1 MATDLDSHKEL
12 IQQALRNIQ
21 FPALIDLA
29 ELMARP
35 GVATVTEH
43 LRFNEWLGKI
53 TGVEIDKK
61 VDPNAGLAVFN
72 ITFESGGMEAR
83 ITPQAKPIE
92 IVEQV
97 PSSQSPND
105 DITDL
110 LPDQATPVESPPVID
125 TFTDLEDLVLGLDG
139 LFKIT

>member
-12 IQQALRNIQ
+12 IQQTLRNIQ
-21 FPALIDLA
+21 FPALMDLA

-72 ITFESGGMEAR
+72 ITFEGGGMEAR
-83 ITPQAKPIE
+83 ITQPKPLE

-97 PSSQSPND
+97 PPPND
-105 DITDL
+105 DIVDL
-110 LPDQATPVESPPVID
+110 LPANQAEPAAPPPID
-125 TFTDLEDLVLGLDG
+125 TFADLDDLVLGLDG
-139 LFKIT
+139 MFKTP

>member
-21 FPALIDLA
+21 FPALMDLA

-72 ITFESGGMEAR
+72 ITFEGRGMEAR
-83 ITPQAKPIE
+83 ITPQVKPLE

-97 PSSQSPND
+97 PSSQSTND
-105 DITDL
+105 DIVDL
-110 LPDQATPVESPPVID
+110 LPASQAEPTVPPPID
-125 TFTDLEDLVLGLDG
+125 TFADLDDLVLGLDG
-139 LFKIT
+139 MFKTP

>member
-21 FPALIDLA
+21 FPALMDLA

-72 ITFESGGMEAR
+72 ITFEGGGMEAR
-83 ITPQAKPIE
+83 ITQPKPLE

-97 PSSQSPND
+97 PSSQSTND

-110 LPDQATPVESPPVID
+110 LPASQAEPTAPPPID
-125 TFTDLEDLVLGLDG
+125 TFADLDDLVLGLDG
-139 LFKIT
+139 MFKTP